1 MVWPAVFALIVPW
14 SHPSEKSRLIGFS
27 SAGSAFGN
35 VIFESRFGLKVV
47 FYVFM
52 VLLEGGLQ
60 YFTFLV

>member
-35 VIFESRFGLKVV
+35 VIALPVGNNMFKVV
-47 FYVFM
+47 SS
-52 VLLEGGLQ
+52 
-60 YFTFLV
+60 